1 MHVVNARGAV
11 PCVEVMNMKKEQAHM
26 NRLWWIASA
35 AVLLFVAA
43 AVMPVAASV
52 WPDNHDTIV
61 PIANQPPRFQYQ
73 SSTGY
78 YFNLSTATGGMNAI
92 HITNCNAS
100 TCFAG
105 GVYTSNELDDTFYVS
120 DTGGRGGQDDI
131 LLLVAVNSTE
141 PDDLSGF
148 EITINASGYR
158 WTPTSTGYIPAW
170 DPNFP
175 TNNYA
180 YWSGSFDSDDFLDI
194 SGDDVIQNWKFA
206 PTADYPLFNDQAV
219 NDGNVSKMMLIDL
232 NLGTVGNQSQ
242 VGKVFSKTY
251 YENLTDFGMVNIT
264 YHITG
269 PSGGFVSE
277 DNPYVAFNAYAYTNW
292 TTKEAQGVNWL
303 NRVYKE
309 GDDNLIITNSSGW
322 LYTP

>member
-1 MHVVNARGAV
+1 ME
-11 PCVEVMNMKKEQAHM
+11 VESMTKQAHM
-26 NRLWWIASA
+26 NRLWWMASA
-35 AVLLFVAA
+35 VVLLFVAL

-52 WPDNHDTIV
+52 WPDNHQTTI

-78 YFNLSTATGGMNAI
+78 YFNMSTATGGMNAI

-131 LLLVAVNSTE
+131 LLLVAVNST
-141 PDDLSGF
+141 DSTDWDNF
-148 EITINASGYR
+148 AITINASGYK
-158 WTPTSTGYIPAW
+158 WIPTSTGYIPAW

-175 TNNYA
+175 TNNLA
-180 YWSGSFDSDDFLDI
+180 YWNGSFTYVNFTEYS
-194 SGDDVIQNWKFA
+194 SEDVLQNWKFA
-206 PTADYPLFNDQAV
+206 PTADYPLFNTQAM
-219 NDGNVSKMMLIDL
+219 NEGNVSKIMLIDL

-242 VGKVFSKTY
+242 VGKTFSKTY
-251 YENLTDFGMVNIT
+251 YENLTDFGMVNVT

-269 PSGGFVSE
+269 PSRFA
-277 DNPYVAFNAYAYTNW
+277 DNAKVAFNAYAYSNW

-322 LYTP
+322 VYTPS